1 VKFRDLSVRARLT
14 VWYTAVL
21 AILLVVFSAAVYLIV
36 RGSLSRQMNRE
47 LAGEFT
53 VLAGEI
59 GEEQADIRELE
70 PEGSSKLFQIFHEGK
85 LSLQSDLFQKSG
97 LAADLSAPA
106 VRSRSVRSASGA
118 RFRVRSGPL
127 KNGYFLSVALDEK
140 IYRSSLR
147 TLLLILVL
155 ALPFALLLS
164 AGGGSLLAGRL
175 LRPVAVMARTA
186 DRIRAENLS
195 DRLPV
200 GNPEDEFGR
209 LAAVFNR
216 TLARLE
222 DAFERLRRF
231 TADASH
237 ELRTPLAALQS
248 VGEVALQEDLD
259 AEAYR
264 DRIGSMLEEAA
275 RLTRLVDS
283 LLLLTRADR
292 GSVPIA
298 RKDQDL
304 SALVEKAVEDL
315 RVMAEE
321 KGQGLTMEID
331 RGLRAAVDAEIFRRA
346 VVNVL
351 DNAIKYTPRG
361 GAISVSAKE
370 RAGEIVIAV
379 GDSGPGIPDEYQDKV
394 FDRFF
399 RVETDRSGSFPGG
412 AGLGLAIAKWAAEA
426 NGGRIELESR
436 QGPGSAFRIVLPK

>member
-1 VKFRDLSVRARLT
+1 LSVRARLT

-21 AILLVVFSAAVYLIV
+21 AVLLVIFSAAVYLIV

-47 LAGEFT
+47 LAGEFS

-59 GEEQADIRELE
+59 GEEPADIRELE
-70 PEGSSKLFQIFHEGK
+70 PEGSSKIFQIIQDGTIFF
-85 LSLQSDLFQKSG
+85 QSALFQKSG
-97 LAADLSAPA
+97 LAADLSGPS
-106 VRSRSVRSASGA
+106 VRTQSVRSASGA

-127 KNGYFLSVALDEK
+127 KNGYFLSVAQDER
-140 IYRSSLR
+140 IYRKSLR
-147 TLLLILVL
+147 TLLLILIL
-155 ALPFALLLS
+155 ALPLALMLS
-164 AGGGSLLAGRL
+164 AAGGHVLAGRL
-175 LRPVAVMARTA
+175 LRPVAAMARSA
-186 DRIRAENLS
+186 DRIGAENLS
-195 DRLPV
+195 ERLPP

-264 DRIGSMLEEAA
+264 DRIGSMLEETA

-292 GSVPIA
+292 RSVPLA
-298 RKDQDL
+298 REDRDL

-321 KGQGLTMEID
+321 KEQSLKTAID
-331 RGLRAAVDAEIFRRA
+331 PGLRAVIDEDIVRRA

-361 GAISVSAKE
+361 GDISVSVKE
-370 RAGEIVIAV
+370 RAGEIVIDV
-379 GDSGPGIPDEYQDKV
+379 EDSGPGIPDEYREKI

-399 RVETDRSGSFPGG
+399 RIGTDRSGEEGG

-426 NGGRIELESR
+426 NGGRIELER
-436 QGPGSAFRIVLPK
+436 RKGPGSLFRIVLTKSTS